1 MEAEL
6 GTPKSFP
13 AATRPLYSGQQVTVA
28 MLVVVGGLTCPGTSI
43 YSESLA
49 PQNKPIRLV
58 LSLLLPHYTV
68 EKTEPQR
75 AGCTTSEEQ
84 NWHSNPESVLLAATQ
99 QASYSTG
106 SAGSGSEHHAAA
118 LSASASTPAKVTGGI
133 FLYSLCSP
141 HPIETSRKSTF
152 PWALVTWFKDK
163 ILTEKAG
170 QMRTSLKFKRS
181 PRGITFEVFFCLNT
195 IVSNTINDRT
205 EASQHP
211 ISWLWLR
218 KEMEIPNSYGG
229 GLDTPKPR
237 KLEMAWVRL
246 FLEDSEIKSVQI
258 SICPSWIHN
267 RHKSISQD
275 HGAPIFSTLQESS
288 I

>member
-84 NWHSNPESVLLAATQ
+84 NWHSNPESVCALGRYTTGLLLHGVRRQ
-99 QASYSTG
+99 RVRASRGSLECFSKHSCKGNWGHIFILSLLSTSHRNIQEKHISLG
-106 SAGSGSEHHAAA
+106 S
-118 LSASASTPAKVTGGI
+118 
-133 FLYSLCSP
+133 CN
-141 HPIETSRKSTF
+141 
-152 PWALVTWFKDK
+152 LVQRQNIDREGW
-163 ILTEKAG
+163 
-170 QMRTSLKFKRS
+170 
-181 PRGITFEVFFCLNT
+181 
-195 IVSNTINDRT
+195 SNEN
-205 EASQHP
+205 QP
-211 ISWLWLR
+211 
-218 KEMEIPNSYGG
+218 
-229 GLDTPKPR
+229 
-237 KLEMAWVRL
+237 
-246 FLEDSEIKSVQI
+246 QI
-258 SICPSWIHN
+258 
-267 RHKSISQD
+267 Q
-275 HGAPIFSTLQESS
+275 T
-288 I
+288 